1 MTIRKEI
8 DIYAPLT
15 DRQRKMLETI
25 KDRPIEFDED
35 CPALTKEQLTQLRRV
50 SEERRAERCKQTVS
64 IRLSPQALATAKS
77 LGKGYTSILSR
88 ILENAL
94 KDIDTIRNNL

>member
-8 DIYAPLT
+8 DINAPLT
-15 DRQRKMLETI
+15 NEQSRMLEAL

-35 CPALTKEQLTQLRRV
+35 CPELTSEQLAQFRRV
-50 SEERRAERCKQTVS
+50 AEERRAERCKQTVS